1 MLESEGDGNSLSHLG
16 PPNAPGRSPRVQHQV
31 NPFLRGASSP
41 HTLWLVDTSPLSPG
55 FARSVLAG
63 LTRPR
68 SVARPRPHQKRSQ
81 TSYGDQEAYCEWDRS
96 PHLNLKSYQKE
107 RPSKRAPL
115 GPQSKPMAKTIK
127 RSQQCKR

>member
-1 MLESEGDGNSLSHLG
+1 MGTPSPISVPPMDPEEAPLSASG
-16 PPNAPGRSPRVQHQV
+16 EPPVTVGLLPLIPCG
-31 NPFLRGASSP
+31 L
-41 HTLWLVDTSPLSPG
+41 LDTSPLSSE

-63 LTRPR
+63 PTRPR
-68 SVARPRPHQKRSQ
+68 SVARPLPHQKRSQ
-81 TSYGDQEAYCEWDRS
+81 TSYGDQEAYCEWNRS
-96 PHLNLKSYQKE
+96 PHRNLKSYQKE